1 MRVSVSNNLIRL
13 MMDLGIDPDEL
24 KFVEVDK
31 QGTLNTLFMGV
42 TPDMKTPRVE
52 SFNNVLGRNIL
63 EIINRAANSESCMFI
78 KEEELLAFENYIE
91 VSNMSDEDIDRFI
104 EDDDF
109 QESIGLNLKVYVVK
123 LENFKEA

>member
-1 MRVSVSNNLIRL
+1 
-13 MMDLGIDPDEL
+13 MDLGIDPDEL

-42 TPDMKTPRVE
+42 TPDMKTPKIE
-52 SFNNVLGRNIL
+52 NFSNVIGRDIL
-63 EIINRAANSESCMFI
+63 EISNKITKSYSCMFI

-91 VSNMSDEDIDRFI
+91 TSGMSDEDIDRFI

-109 QESIGLNLKVYVVK
+109 QESIGLNLKVYVVR
-123 LENFKEA
+123 LENFKES

>member
-1 MRVSVSNNLIRL
+1 
-13 MMDLGIDPDEL
+13 MDLGVDPDEL
-24 KFVEVDK
+24 KFIEVDK
-31 QGTLNTLFMGV
+31 QGVLNTLFMGV

-52 SFNNVLGRNIL
+52 SFSNVPGRNIL
-63 EIINRAANSESCMFI
+63 EIINRATNSESCMFI

-123 LENFKEA
+123 LENFKES